1 MATQP
6 AGQLKRSSASLTGG
20 IFVGVAATV
29 IAGLVLTEIDVAAN
43 SIEWLLAVLVGLIFA
58 GYVRLADL

>member
-1 MATQP
+1 MASQP

-20 IFVGVAATV
+20 IFVGVAATI
-29 IAGLVLTEIDVAAN
+29 IAGLVLNELDIATN
-43 SIEWLLAVLVGLIFA
+43 SIEWILAAVVGLVFA